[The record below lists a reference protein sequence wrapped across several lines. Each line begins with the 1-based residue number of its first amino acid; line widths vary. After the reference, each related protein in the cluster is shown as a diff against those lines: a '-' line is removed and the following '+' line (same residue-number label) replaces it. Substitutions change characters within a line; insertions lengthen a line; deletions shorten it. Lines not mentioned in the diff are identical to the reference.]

1 MKRIVPLFILVMLL
15 LCSCGVQQRQMANNS
30 SEEKEYRKK
39 ASLGDYLKWI
49 VLGILENE
57 RDAQQRRPNSG
68 ISINT
73 PEPRFPPE

>member
-1 MKRIVPLFILVMLL
+1 
-15 LCSCGVQQRQMANNS
+15 MANNS